1 MYQSNQWYNW
11 STGFAS
17 PAVGISSYKWQYSVI
32 GAHRPARS
40 TSAPHRTELFVTESI
55 PFIDLQAQR
64 RRLGAPLDA
73 AIRAAVEG
81 GQWILGPQVTQF
93 EQEIAQWAGVK
104 HAIACANGTDA
115 LLLVLR
121 AWDIGPGDA
130 VFVPAFTFAAS
141 GEVVSL
147 AGASPVFVDVLGDT
161 FNMDP
166 ASLETA
172 IALVKR
178 EGKLT
183 PKAVMPVD
191 LFGQP
196 ADYRTLAPIARR
208 EGLKLLCDTAQG
220 FGGLLDGKR
229 AGAIGDAA
237 ATSFFPAKPLGCYG
251 DGGAIFT
258 NDDGLKDILLSLRMH
273 GQGNDRYE
281 HVRIG
286 FNSRLDTIQAAILI
300 EKLKI
305 FPDEIERRN
314 AVAKRYNDA
323 FAGSNRIITPRVIE
337 GATSTWAQYT
347 LQVENRSKFQ
357 ADLKAAGVPTAV
369 YYPIPLSKQKA
380 YAHYPAAPTPASER
394 LADKVVSLPMHPYL
408 ESQVQD
414 RIIEAVLGAVA

>member
-1 MYQSNQWYNW
+1 M
-11 STGFAS
+11 
-17 PAVGISSYKWQYSVI
+17 
-32 GAHRPARS
+32 
-40 TSAPHRTELFVTESI
+40 I
-55 PFIDLQAQR
+55 PIAFIDLQAQR
-64 RRLGAPLDA
+64 RRLGAPLEA
-73 AIRAAVEG
+73 AIKAAVEG

-93 EQEIAQWAGVK
+93 EKDIAAWAGVK

-115 LLLVLR
+115 LLLVLK
-121 AWDIGPGDA
+121 AWGVGAGDA
-130 VFVPAFTFAAS
+130 VFVPAFTFAAT
-141 GEVVSL
+141 GEVVAL
-147 AGASPVFVDVLGDT
+147 AGAVPVFVDVLPDT

-166 ASLETA
+166 ASLEDA

-178 EGKLT
+178 DGKLNA
-183 PKAVMPVD
+183 KVIMPVD

-196 ADYRTLAPIARR
+196 ADYRALESIARR
-208 EGLKLLCDTAQG
+208 VGLKLFCDTAQG

-258 NDDGLKDILLSLRMH
+258 NDDGLKEILLSLRMH

-281 HVRIG
+281 HVRVG
-286 FNSRLDTIQAAILI
+286 YNSRLDTIQAAILI

-305 FPDEIERRN
+305 FGDEIEKRN

-323 FAGSNRIITPRVIE
+323 FAGSNRIKIPVVIE

-347 LQVENRSKFQ
+347 LQVENRTKFQ
-357 ADLKAAGVPTAV
+357 ADLKEKGVPTAV

-380 YAHYPAAPTPASER
+380 YAHYPSAPTPVSEA
-394 LADKVVSLPMHPYL
+394 LSAQVISLPMHPYMDEETQGRIIAAVL
-408 ESQVQD
+408 ES
-414 RIIEAVLGAVA
+414 AG